1 MGMKQSASAA
11 FSAMPAMLPDRRRI
25 ARALAKAGL
34 MLAALSPAAAL
45 AAGAPSVD
53 ALRDS
58 AWQQLRRQDLRL
70 AQLVF
75 RLAQGNAPLC
85 AAAMP
90 GTGIVLHA
98 LDQYPPDPRA
108 QARDAL
114 GFPAPLAVEAVVPD
128 SAAER
133 AGLRAG
139 DGVLA
144 ISDWPAPATALA
156 PRAESSRRDA
166 ALDRIEAAP
175 PAAPLALRVQRGDQ
189 ALTVT
194 LAPRPACRVRPEL
207 VIDGGSLAR
216 TDDHL
221 LQISAALLDR
231 FDDDGLVVV
240 VAHELAHLVLRHG
253 ERLLAAGVH
262 RGLLGEFGR
271 SAQLARAAEDEADR
285 YSARLLA
292 NAGYDPQ
299 LAVRF
304 WRGAGRSLDAGL
316 LRDSAHSP
324 PSRRARNIAEEI
336 DRLATGG
343 KAPAIP

>member
-1 MGMKQSASAA
+1 MGGEQRAIAA
-11 FSAMPAMLPDRRRI
+11 FGTVPAVLSVRGRI
-25 ARALAKAGL
+25 ARTLAKAVML
-34 MLAALSPAAAL
+34 LAALSPAAGL
-45 AAGAPSVD
+45 AAGPLPVD
-53 ALRDS
+53 APRDS
-58 AWQQLRRQDLRL
+58 AWEQLRKQDLRL
-70 AQLVF
+70 AKLVF
-75 RLAQGNAPLC
+75 RLAQGNASLC
-85 AAAMP
+85 AITMP

-98 LDQYPPDPRA
+98 LDQYPPDQRA
-108 QARDAL
+108 QARDVL
-114 GFPAPLAVEAVVPD
+114 GFPVPLAVEAVVPG

-133 AGLRAG
+133 AGLHAG

-144 ISDWPAPATALA
+144 INDWAAPATAPA
-156 PRAESSRRDA
+156 PRADSGRRDA
-166 ALDRIEAAP
+166 ALARIEAAP

-189 ALTVT
+189 ALTFT
-194 LAPRPACRVRPEL
+194 LAPRPVCRVRPEL
-207 VIDGGSLAR
+207 VVDGGSLAR
-216 TDDHL
+216 TDDLL

-240 VAHELAHLVLRHG
+240 VAHELAHLILRHG
-253 ERLLAAGVH
+253 DRLLAAGVH

-316 LRDSAHSP
+316 LRDSAHSS

-336 DRLATGG
+336 DRLAAGG
-343 KAPAIP
+343 MVPAIP